1 MDDFGNGYNW
11 EKCARKF
18 EGQSFSYWEESLKL
32 IVVSTQVVLLP
43 VFLVSL
49 VAELTVLVKLL
60 SVTCADLDVCSLLQ
74 RSGESGTKRSTLD
87 KSENLLF
94 KQFPGFS

>member
-1 MDDFGNGYNW
+1 MDDFGNGCNW
-11 EKCARKF
+11 EECARKF
-18 EGQSFSYWEESLKL
+18 EGQIFLYWEGLKL

-87 KSENLLF
+87 KSENLLL
-94 KQFPGFS
+94 KNFPGFS

>member
-1 MDDFGNGYNW
+1 MGGV
-11 EKCARKF
+11 ARKDSKRF
-18 EGQSFSYWEESLKL
+18 FSKWQKGFKL
-32 IVVSTQVVLLP
+32 IVVSIQVVLLP

-49 VAELTVLVKLL
+49 VVELTVLDKLL

-87 KSENLLF
+87 KSENLHLEIF
-94 KQFPGFS
+94 LSFN